1 MGFLDEQGSQSL
13 LHGNEKSP
21 WSCAMMPSAWYHP
34 LSQTGHRI
42 TGLCWISASAAYCI
56 LNKCLLCCSLGS
68 FFVVWS
74 GEGEVEGT
82 FEEVGGKLDGSMG
95 EGRGIGTGMGVESA
109 GPDGAPGD
117 QR

>member
-13 LHGNEKSP
+13 LHENEKSP
-21 WSCAMMPSAWYHP
+21 WSCAMTQSAWYHS
-34 LSQTGHRI
+34 LCQTNHRI
-42 TGLCWISASAAYCI
+42 VGLYWISASAAYCI
-56 LNKCLLCCSLGS
+56 LNTCLLCCRGGS

-74 GEGEVEGT
+74 GEEVVEDT
-82 FEEVGGKLDGSMG
+82 FVEVGGKLDGSMG
-95 EGRGIGTGMGVESA
+95 EARGKGTGRGVESV